1 MAVDRL
7 ALKGAVQIDQMQ
19 PFEALAFE
27 QAGLVGGFGV
37 EDGRLA
43 HLAAQQPNA
52 GTVFE
57 VDGGIDDHRGVS
69 SYGVS

>member
-1 MAVDRL
+1 
-7 ALKGAVQIDQMQ
+7 MQ